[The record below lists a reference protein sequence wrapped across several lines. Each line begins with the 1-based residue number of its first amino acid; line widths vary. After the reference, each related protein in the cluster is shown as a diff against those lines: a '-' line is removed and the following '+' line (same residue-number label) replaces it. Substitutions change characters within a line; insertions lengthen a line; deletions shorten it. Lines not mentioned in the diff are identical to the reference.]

1 MAILYCSWNNTAV
14 AASSNVISQR
24 VSWREKTL
32 GGAFN
37 TTSITPSNDMAK
49 TINAADFTAAT
60 VNKVYEFKVEAICTT
75 GGPTINS
82 NGIVESIVFQCV
94 TPETIVATSTTLNF
108 HVNIPSTDITK
119 ARLRL
124 RLQSDNSLIAT
135 QTVTKSAN
143 AIDYTFTG
151 LTNNT
156 GYYVE
161 VEYYAVVNTIEVIS
175 SSVDYLGNPCGGNI
189 TGYTATTGSNIR
201 VSNSS
206 LDIVFG
212 PLIQLDGVNV
222 TGSFPTSGSPDTNHN
237 LANDGTV
244 DVYIE
249 WNGSAISGQHILV
262 TDTNGVVAGCISVD
276 NGDPTPFD
284 TILGVDMTG
293 SSPLLIEA
301 LDGVCP

>member
-1 MAILYCSWNNTAV
+1 MAILYCTWDNTAV
-14 AASSNVISQR
+14 SASSNVISQR
-24 VSWREKTL
+24 LSWREKTV
-32 GGAFN
+32 GGGFN
-37 TTSITPSNDMAK
+37 TTSVTPSNDMAK
-49 TINAADFTAAT
+49 TVSAADFTAAT
-60 VNKVYEFKVEAICTT
+60 VNKVYEFKVEAICTE
-75 GGPTINS
+75 GGPTANL
-82 NGIVESIVFQCV
+82 NGIVENIVFSCV
-94 TPETIVATSTTLNF
+94 TPEPIVVTTTTLNF
-108 HVNIPSTDITK
+108 HINIPSTDITK

-135 QTVTKSAN
+135 QTVTKASN

-161 VEYYAVVNTIEVIS
+161 IEYYAMVNGVEVIS
-175 SSVDYLGNPCGGNI
+175 SSVDYIGNPCGGNI
-189 TGYTATTGSNIR
+189 TGYNATTGSNIV

-206 LDIVFG
+206 LDIVFE
-212 PLIQLDGVNV
+212 PLIQLDGVSV
-222 TGSFPTSGSPDTNHN
+222 TGPFPTTGNPDTNHN
-237 LANDGTV
+237 LSTDGTV

-249 WNGSAISGQHILV
+249 WNSLATSGQHILV
-262 TDTNGVVAGCISVD
+262 TDTNGMVAGCISVD

-284 TILGVDMTG
+284 TIIGVDMTG